1 VPARF
6 AVMALL
12 GSLAL
17 TGGLS
22 GTPVAGAAAASPC
35 TPRVTAVNGPRAVYY
50 CGPATVVIE
59 LGARTYSFRHG
70 LCDRSASA
78 RGLELNV
85 GTLVQGAKGNAG
97 QPFVSLL
104 IARSPS
110 ESEAF
115 EADTAG
121 RQLFGDTVIAPG
133 ATLFAKGTFSSL
145 LGAVFSGS
153 WNCHGVIY
161 DGP

>member
-17 TGGLS
+17 AGGLS

-35 TPRVTAVNGPRAVYY
+35 TPRVTAINGPRAV
-50 CGPATVVIE
+50 VIK

-78 RGLELNV
+78 GGLELNV

-115 EADTAG
+115 EADTG
-121 RQLFGDTVIAPG
+121 GHQLFGDTVIAPG

-161 DGP
+161 NGP

>member
-12 GSLAL
+12 GGLAL

-22 GTPVAGAAAASPC
+22 GAPVAGAASAPPC
-35 TPRVTAVNGPRAVYY
+35 KPRVTAINGPRAIYY
-50 CGPATVVIE
+50 CGPATVVVTI
-59 LGARTYSFRHG
+59 GARTYRFRNG
-70 LCDRSASA
+70 LCDRSASVG
-78 RGLELNV
+78 GLELNV

-97 QPFVSLL
+97 EPFVSLL

-115 EADTAG
+115 EADTGG
-121 RQLFGDTVIAPG
+121 RQLFGDSVIVPG
-133 ATLFAKGTFSSL
+133 ATLLAKGTFASL
-145 LGAVFSGS
+145 LGGVFSGS

-161 DGP
+161 AGP